1 MIPLMPIDY
10 LTNPPLADDEMM
22 AAIDIGSNSFHLA
35 IARLDHG
42 EVRKVVSMSEKVQ
55 LAAGLDENNILSEAA
70 EQRGL
75 DCLSRF
81 VARLIR
87 CHPNVFVVATN
98 ALRQAKNANDF
109 IARANKILPKPI
121 EIIAD
126 EKRRA

>member
-1 MIPLMPIDY
+1 MPIDY
-10 LTNPPLADDEMM
+10 LTNPPIGDDEMM

-55 LAAGLDENNILSEAA
+55 LAAGLDENNILSAAA

-81 VARLIR
+81 VARLDSVPPERIR
-87 CHPNVFVVATN
+87 VVATN
-98 ALRQAKNANDF
+98 ALRQAK
-109 IARANKILPKPI
+109 
-121 EIIAD
+121 
-126 EKRRA
+126 KRQRLYFPCQ